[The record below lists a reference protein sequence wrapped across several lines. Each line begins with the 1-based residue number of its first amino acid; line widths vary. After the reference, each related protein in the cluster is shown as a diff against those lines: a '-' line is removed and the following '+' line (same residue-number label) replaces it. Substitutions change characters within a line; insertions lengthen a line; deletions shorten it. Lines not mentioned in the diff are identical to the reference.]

1 MIALNLRSI
10 IMESL
15 TERVALIRGRV
26 SEREEGEEEED
37 SPETF
42 GIVAGVS
49 WAVEIQGNRNDIGG
63 VLITFQRKIIGGFVF
78 SPRLETHFQTF

>member
-10 IMESL
+10 IIESL

-26 SEREEGEEEED
+26 SEREEEED

-49 WAVEIQGNRNDIGG
+49 WAVEIQKIRNEIGG
-63 VLITFQRKIIGGFVF
+63 VLITFQRKIIGGFVCL
-78 SPRLETHFQTF
+78 PRLETHFQTS

>member
-26 SEREEGEEEED
+26 SEREEEEED

-49 WAVEIQGNRNDIGG
+49 WAVEVETPTRIVVNIAFCTPRNII
-63 VLITFQRKIIGGFVF
+63 LILK
-78 SPRLETHFQTF
+78 

>member
-26 SEREEGEEEED
+26 SEREEEEED